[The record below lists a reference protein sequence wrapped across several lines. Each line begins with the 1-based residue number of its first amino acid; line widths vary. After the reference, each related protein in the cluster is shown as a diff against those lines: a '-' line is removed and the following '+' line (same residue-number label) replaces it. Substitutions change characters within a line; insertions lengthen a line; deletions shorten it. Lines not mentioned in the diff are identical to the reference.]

1 MIIKRSIV
9 FDLENRKYKGKL
21 ISDNVPIRIRLTYS
35 GNRIELST
43 GLRIDRDKWDTK
55 EKKVKKNCTN
65 KLKQSA
71 SDINAKLSGYEFDLQ
86 NVFKKFEIEERIPTN
101 EEVKHLFNQIYLDN
115 KTNSKKKGFFEYLDE
130 FILENGKQKNW
141 TDKTYSK
148 FETVKNHLKNFNSK
162 STFSYFDDRGLTS
175 YVEFLRERREMR
187 NSTIDNQVSFLKW
200 FLKWAYSKGY
210 NNNLAYQTFKPKL
223 KTTQKKIIF
232 LTPEELKKI
241 KEFNIPQTKKY
252 LERVRDVFLFSCY
265 SGIRYSDAFNL
276 KKTDIKDAYFE
287 ITTVKTNDSL
297 IIELNKNTKEILEKY
312 KDIPFQGNKAL
323 PVISNQRMNEYI
335 QELGKLTEIEEP
347 IRITYYKGNE
357 RKDEVIPKHKLLS
370 THAGRRTFI
379 CNALSL
385 GIPVNVVMKWTG
397 HSDYKSMKPYI
408 DIADNIKVNAMKK
421 FDLI

>member
-1 MIIKRSIV
+1 
-9 FDLENRKYKGKL
+9 
-21 ISDNVPIRIRLTYS
+21 
-35 GNRIELST
+35 
-43 GLRIDRDKWDTK
+43 
-55 EKKVKKNCTN
+55 
-65 KLKQSA
+65 
-71 SDINAKLSGYEFDLQ
+71 
-86 NVFKKFEIEERIPTN
+86 
-101 EEVKHLFNQIYLDN
+101 
-115 KTNSKKKGFFEYLDE
+115 
-130 FILENGKQKNW
+130 
-141 TDKTYSK
+141 
-148 FETVKNHLKNFNSK
+148 
-162 STFSYFDDRGLTS
+162 
-175 YVEFLRERREMR
+175 MR

>member
-101 EEVKHLFNQIYLDN
+101 EEVKHLFNQIYSDN

-276 KKTDIKDAYFE
+276 KKTDIKDGYFE

-385 GIPVNVVMKWTG
+385 GIPVNIVMKWTG

>member
-101 EEVKHLFNQIYLDN
+101 EEVKHLFNQIYSDN

-276 KKTDIKDAYFE
+276 KKTDIKDGYFE

>member
-43 GLRIDRDKWDTK
+43 GLRVDRDKWDTK

-101 EEVKHLFNQIYLDN
+101 EEVKHLFNQIYSDN

>member
-1 MIIKRSIV
+1 MTTDAYPKTC
-9 FDLENRKYKGKL
+9 LY
-21 ISDNVPIRIRLTYS
+21 
-35 GNRIELST
+35 
-43 GLRIDRDKWDTK
+43 
-55 EKKVKKNCTN
+55 
-65 KLKQSA
+65 
-71 SDINAKLSGYEFDLQ
+71 
-86 NVFKKFEIEERIPTN
+86 
-101 EEVKHLFNQIYLDN
+101 EVKHLFNQIYSDN

-148 FETVKNHLKNFNSK
+148 FETVKKHLKNFNSK

-408 DIADNIKVNAMKK
+408 DIADNIKANAMKK
-421 FDLI
+421 FDEI

>member
-101 EEVKHLFNQIYLDN
+101 EEVKHLFNQIYSDN

-408 DIADNIKVNAMKK
+408 DIADNIKANAMKK

>member
-101 EEVKHLFNQIYLDN
+101 EEVKHLFNQIYSDN

-276 KKTDIKDAYFE
+276 KKTDIKDGYFE

-323 PVISNQRMNEYI
+323 PIISNQRMNEYI

>member
-1 MIIKRSIV
+1 MIIKRNIV

-101 EEVKHLFNQIYLDN
+101 EEVKHLFNQIYSDN

>member
-101 EEVKHLFNQIYLDN
+101 EEVKHLFNQIYSDN

-252 LERVRDVFLFSCY
+252 LERVRDVFLFTCY

-276 KKTDIKDAYFE
+276 KKTDIKDGYFE

-335 QELGKLTEIEEP
+335 QELGKLIEIEEP

>member
-101 EEVKHLFNQIYLDN
+101 EEVKHLFNQIYSDN

-379 CNALSL
+379 CNACKCS
-385 GIPVNVVMKWTG
+385 NEMDW
-397 HSDYKSMKPYI
+397 S
-408 DIADNIKVNAMKK
+408 
-421 FDLI
+421 F

>member
-101 EEVKHLFNQIYLDN
+101 EEVKHLFNQIYSDN

-347 IRITYYKGNE
+347 IRITYYKGND

-408 DIADNIKVNAMKK
+408 DIADNIKANAMKK

>member
-101 EEVKHLFNQIYLDN
+101 EEVKHLFNQIYSDN

-252 LERVRDVFLFSCY
+252 LERVRDVFLFLCY

>member
-101 EEVKHLFNQIYLDN
+101 EEVKHLFNQIYSDN

-408 DIADNIKVNAMKK
+408 DIADNIKANAMKK
-421 FDLI
+421 FDEI

>member
-101 EEVKHLFNQIYLDN
+101 EEVKHLFNQIYSDN